1 MSETSRNGRQ
11 AILRQVIQEGK
22 FTSQAEL
29 VAALAEHG
37 IVASQSTL
45 SKDLH
50 AIGAVRQR
58 TADGGLTYVLHE
70 QNPGAEA
77 KLAQLC
83 SELLHTRR
91 QAMNQLVLRTPPG
104 AAQYFGSM
112 LDQSGLPGIV
122 GTIAGDDT
130 VLVITPSPETA
141 SNLLEKLNTMTMTGR
156 PMEES

>member
-1 MSETSRNGRQ
+1 MNDASRAGRQ
-11 AILRQVIQEGK
+11 AILRQIIAEGR

-29 VAALAEHG
+29 VDALDAQG
-37 IVASQSTL
+37 IAASQSTL

-58 TADGGLTYVLHE
+58 TAGGALAYVLHE
-70 QNPGAEA
+70 QLHGAEV

-83 SELLHTRR
+83 AELVQTQRSAL
-91 QAMNQLVLRTPPG
+91 NQIVLRTPPG
-104 AAQYFGSM
+104 AAQYFGSA
-112 LDQSGLPGIV
+112 LDQAGLPGVV

-130 VLVITPSPETA
+130 VLVITESEQTA
-141 SNLLEKLNTMTMTGR
+141 GILMARLNTMTMTGR

>member
-1 MSETSRNGRQ
+1 MSETSRAGRQ
-11 AILRQVIQEGK
+11 AILRQLIHEGQ

-29 VAALAEHG
+29 VEALAGHD

-58 TADGGLTYVLHE
+58 SAQGVLVYVLHE
-70 QNPGAEA
+70 QEQRAEA

-83 SELLHTRR
+83 GELLHTQRR
-91 QAMNQLVLRTPPG
+91 AMNQLVLRTPPG
-104 AAQYFGSM
+104 AAQYFGSA
-112 LDQSGLPGIV
+112 LDQAGLQEIV

-130 VLVITPSPETA
+130 VLVITQSPEA
-141 SNLLEKLNTMTMTGR
+141 AREVGDRLAMMTMTGR
-156 PMEES
+156 PMEDA